1 MRNIFA
7 ALLLCVSWG
16 APLAAEVQ
24 TPMQTSGTLV
34 VMPAFGEVRH
44 VNNQARATFMIEEE
58 DKEKAAAASRVNQK
72 MKQGMKILKRQDLPA
87 SFRTRGYYTYPVY
100 ADDQTQ
106 PRQSGR
112 ARVPVSWRVGQFLE
126 VTTSN
131 LDGLP
136 KAVAAVQSVLA
147 LNNLSFGLTE
157 ETLRKLDE
165 QRIAAAYE
173 DLTARIKAIAKA
185 MGRNPLD
192 AVLEV
197 IDFEGGASSIPQHD
211 AVGAKAMRA
220 TSMETTPVEEPSFE
234 PGETTLNTRL
244 TAKVKFK

>member
-1 MRNIFA
+1 MRNVFA
-7 ALLLCVSWG
+7 AVLLCVSWG
-16 APLAAEVQ
+16 ASLAGEVQ
-24 TPMQTSGTLV
+24 TPVQASGTLV

-44 VNNQARATFMIEEE
+44 VNNQVRATFMIEEE
-58 DKEKAAAASRVNQK
+58 DREKAAAASRVNQK
-72 MKQGMKILKRQDLPA
+72 MKQGMEILKRQNLPA

-100 ADDQTQ
+100 ADEQTQ

-112 ARVPVSWRVGQFLE
+112 VRTPVSWRVGQFLE

-157 ETLRKLDE
+157 ETLRKLE
-165 QRIAAAYE
+165 ELRIAAAYE
-173 DLTARIKAIAKA
+173 DLTVRIRAVAKA

-197 IDFEGGASSIPQHD
+197 IDFEGGTSPIPQHE
-211 AVGAKAMRA
+211 VIGAKAMRA
-220 TSMETTPVEEPSFE
+220 TSTEATSVEEPSFE

-244 TAKVKFK
+244 TAKVRFK